1 MITLEDWD
9 GNSIQHTVNNYK
21 ISNEADKYAYTQH
34 FSRKKYNY
42 TFIKIIKNL
51 YTYILTIL
59 AEKIQYKYQ
68 TIAVFMMFTF
78 ISVGHMK
85 ISAKDYD

>member
-1 MITLEDWD
+1 MATLF
-9 GNSIQHTVNNYK
+9 NILSTTTRSVTKQTSMHTLNILVERN
-21 ISNEADKYAYTQH
+21 TT
-34 FSRKKYNY
+34 Y